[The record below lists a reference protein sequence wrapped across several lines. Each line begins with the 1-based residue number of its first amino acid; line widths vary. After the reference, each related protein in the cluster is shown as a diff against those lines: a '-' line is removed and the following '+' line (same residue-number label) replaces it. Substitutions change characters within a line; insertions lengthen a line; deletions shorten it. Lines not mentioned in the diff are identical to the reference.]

1 MHQTTFDAPDAAL
14 AVGTRHAGF
23 TVTHVEAVPEI
34 SGQAYVLRHDASG
47 ARALWLACADV
58 NKSFA
63 ISFKTPPADDTGVF
77 HILEH
82 SVLCGSDA
90 YPVKE
95 PFVNLLKTSM
105 QTFLNALTFPDKT
118 MYPVASTNTA
128 DLENLMGVYLDA
140 VLHPA
145 IYRRPRIFEQEGWHL
160 EVEGEGADARLSYNG
175 VVFNEMK
182 GALSDPDDVLYQ
194 ALSRQLFPDTAYR
207 FESGGNP
214 RAIPTLTYEEFLQ
227 THARHY
233 ALPNS
238 YTVLYGDMDIDRELA
253 FIDERFRNAAE
264 RDAGEPNPLALQ
276 APVSPAPARVEMA
289 TAAGNASVGVSYV
302 IGSAADRTRVLA
314 ADVLLDALCG
324 SNEAPLKR
332 RVMDAG
338 LADDFQ
344 AMLLD
349 GMLQPQ
355 AMFQLKGTREGA
367 AEKFRA
373 LLEET
378 CAELA
383 EKGIPRDKLSAALAQ
398 AEFNLREGDWGGYPD
413 GVALSM
419 CVMSSWLYDDERP
432 LDYVHYEDA
441 LATLKDG
448 LDKGLF
454 EQVLRELVCQN
465 PHAAEVDLV
474 PVEGGDAAEEAA
486 ELEARRATMGDGEL
500 AGIAAEVEAL
510 RAEQEAPDSPE
521 ALATLPQL
529 TVADV
534 EDPAPEPEPRDVDAP
549 LPCIAHELDTHG
561 IDYVYHYFDLRRCHV
576 EELPYVGVLSDL
588 LGKLDTRRH
597 NASDL
602 DTLIEQHLLFLDV
615 FLETYTHEQDLSYA
629 APTLVVG
636 ACALS
641 EKAERLAD
649 IPREVW
655 GETLFADD
663 ARIRDILT
671 QRKVGMEQYFTG
683 SGHAASV
690 ARAGSYFSRASK
702 ASSLMGGLDY
712 FLFLKELLG
721 NWEAR
726 KQGLCDILG
735 NLAKR
740 IFTAD
745 EVTVSFIG
753 SAEDRKR
760 FWAAGDDLGLRH
772 AGTGVAAHAL
782 ELPEPVPVNEGFVI
796 PSNVSY
802 VARAFAPSDADPG
815 ERGVWAVATRAL
827 TYDYLWNEV
836 RVKGGAYGTG
846 FKHTS
851 ENLREFW
858 SFRDPHV
865 DETLA
870 RYDAAAAWLS
880 EWKPTAEEFDGYVV
894 STVAAHDAPVKP
906 RALARRQDVARFGGQ
921 KPGWREEIR
930 RQELGCTA
938 EQVRGLAEA
947 LADQTPSGVCVFGGR
962 EALEAAGVDLKL
974 CELVGE

>member
-1 MHQTTFDAPDAAL
+1 M
-14 AVGTRHAGF
+14 
-23 TVTHVEAVPEI
+23 
-34 SGQAYVLRHDASG
+34 
-47 ARALWLACADV
+47 
-58 NKSFA
+58 
-63 ISFKTPPADDTGVF
+63 
-77 HILEH
+77 
-82 SVLCGSDA
+82 
-90 YPVKE
+90 
-95 PFVNLLKTSM
+95 
-105 QTFLNALTFPDKT
+105 
-118 MYPVASTNTA
+118 
-128 DLENLMGVYLDA
+128 
-140 VLHPA
+140 
-145 IYRRPRIFEQEGWHL
+145 
-160 EVEGEGADARLSYNG
+160 
-175 VVFNEMK
+175 
-182 GALSDPDDVLYQ
+182 
-194 ALSRQLFPDTAYR
+194 
-207 FESGGNP
+207 
-214 RAIPTLTYEEFLQ
+214 
-227 THARHY
+227 
-233 ALPNS
+233 
-238 YTVLYGDMDIDRELA
+238 
-253 FIDERFRNAAE
+253 
-264 RDAGEPNPLALQ
+264 
-276 APVSPAPARVEMA
+276 
-289 TAAGNASVGVSYV
+289 
-302 IGSAADRTRVLA
+302 
-314 ADVLLDALCG
+314 
-324 SNEAPLKR
+324 
-332 RVMDAG
+332 
-338 LADDFQ
+338 
-344 AMLLD
+344 
-349 GMLQPQ
+349 
-355 AMFQLKGTREGA
+355 
-367 AEKFRA
+367 
-373 LLEET
+373 
-378 CAELA
+378 
-383 EKGIPRDKLSAALAQ
+383 
-398 AEFNLREGDWGGYPD
+398 
-413 GVALSM
+413 
-419 CVMSSWLYDDERP
+419 
-432 LDYVHYEDA
+432 
-441 LATLKDG
+441 
-448 LDKGLF
+448 
-454 EQVLRELVCQN
+454 
-465 PHAAEVDLV
+465 
-474 PVEGGDAAEEAA
+474 
-486 ELEARRATMGDGEL
+486 
-500 AGIAAEVEAL
+500 
-510 RAEQEAPDSPE
+510 
-521 ALATLPQL
+521 
-529 TVADV
+529 
-534 EDPAPEPEPRDVDAP
+534 
-549 LPCIAHELDTHG
+549 
-561 IDYVYHYFDLRRCHV
+561 
-576 EELPYVGVLSDL
+576 
-588 LGKLDTRRH
+588 
-597 NASDL
+597 
-602 DTLIEQHLLFLDV
+602 
-615 FLETYTHEQDLSYA
+615 
-629 APTLVVG
+629 VG

-735 NLAKR
+735 NLATR

-772 AGTGVAAHAL
+772 AGTGAAAHAL
-782 ELPEPVPVNEGFVI
+782 ELPEPAPVNEGFVI

-802 VARAFAPSDADPG
+802 VARAFAPSAADPG